1 MFIAVHHT
9 FHKQQSSASVCTLN
23 YHTETFML
31 SADFIIFTYYHTIPM
46 NDLLLVL

>member
-9 FHKQQSSASVCTLN
+9 LHSKQSSASVCTSN

-31 SADFIIFTYYHTIPM
+31 SADFKILTY
-46 NDLLLVL
+46 

>member
-9 FHKQQSSASVCTLN
+9 FHREQSSASVCTSN

-31 SADFIIFTYYHTIPM
+31 SADFIILAY
-46 NDLLLVL
+46 